1 MRSLQLL
8 AIQYAYENVR
18 FWRNSIAAFFTVA
31 LPILMMMIL
40 CLLFGSQQTVVEGQP
55 VYWSTFYVPSLS
67 AMAVIGACFTNIAM
81 EVSISRD
88 RGLLKR
94 YRGTP
99 LPVSILVCAKLVHAV
114 VLGFLLVICLIGV
127 GVWVFDAS
135 VNGIQLSLFVVALIL
150 GSITFCALGLAVAA
164 LIPNAE
170 ASPAIVQAVVLP
182 LLFIS
187 DVFLPMDNA
196 PAWLQWIASVF
207 PVRHFAL
214 ILQSTFHPILASDIR
229 VSIHLFVMA
238 AWFAVGLVVA
248 IRYFRWEPR
257 R

>member
-1 MRSLQLL
+1 
-8 AIQYAYENVR
+8 
-18 FWRNSIAAFFTVA
+18 
-31 LPILMMMIL
+31 MMLIL

-55 VYWSTFYVPSLS
+55 VYLSTFYVPSLS

-81 EVSISRD
+81 EISITRD
-88 RGLLKR
+88 SGLLKR

-114 VLGFLLVICLIGV
+114 MLGFLLVICLIVV

-135 VNGIQLSLFVVALIL
+135 VNDVRVGMFAVVLIL
-150 GSITFCALGLAVAA
+150 GSMTFCALGLAVAA
-164 LIPNAE
+164 VIPNAE
-170 ASPAIVQAVVLP
+170 ASPAIVQAMVLP

-196 PAWLQWIASVF
+196 PMWLQWIASVF

-214 ILQSTFHPILASDIR
+214 SLQSSFHPILASDFQTW
-229 VSIHLFVMA
+229 IHLLVLVI
-238 AWFAVGLVVA
+238 WFAVGLVVA

>member
-1 MRSLQLL
+1 ML
-8 AIQYAYENVR
+8 I
-18 FWRNSIAAFFTVA
+18 
-31 LPILMMMIL
+31 M
-40 CLLFGSQQTVVEGQP
+40 CLLFGSQQTVLEDET

-81 EVSISRD
+81 EISISRD

-99 LPVSILVCAKLVHAV
+99 LPVSVLVCAKLVHAV
-114 VLGFLLVICLIGV
+114 ILGFLLVVCLIGV

-135 VNGIQLSLFVVALIL
+135 VNGVQLGIFTVVLIL
-150 GSITFCALGLAVAA
+150 GSMTFCALGLAVAA
-164 LIPNAE
+164 VIPNAE

-196 PAWLQWIASVF
+196 PTWLQWIASVF

-214 ILQSTFHPILASDIR
+214 SLQSSFHPILTSDIQ
-229 VSIHLFVMA
+229 VWVHLLVLFI
-238 AWFAVGLVVA
+238 WFAVGLVVA
-248 IRYFRWEPR
+248 TKYFRWEPR

>member
-1 MRSLQLL
+1 
-8 AIQYAYENVR
+8 
-18 FWRNSIAAFFTVA
+18 
-31 LPILMMMIL
+31 MMMIL
-40 CLLFGSQQTVVEGQP
+40 CLLFGSQQTVVEGKP

-229 VSIHLFVMA
+229 VWIHLYCD
-238 AWFAVGLVVA
+238 GGVVCNWSRCRDSVLSLGTA
-248 IRYFRWEPR
+248 PLGFRLRLLIRAGGQQSA
-257 R
+257 